1 MIETITDLSALRE
14 RVRGWKRDGLRVGFV
29 PTMGNLHAGHYS
41 LVELARQHADRVVSS
56 VFVNP
61 TQFGPNEDFTRY
73 PRTPREDTSGLQA
86 AGCDALWLPD
96 VESMYPFG
104 VELASKVHV
113 PGVSAVLEGACRP
126 GHFDGV
132 CTVVSRLFNQVQPDV
147 AAFGKKDYQQLAV
160 IRQLVTDL
168 HFPIEIIGGDI
179 VREANGLAMSSR
191 NQYLSTLERE
201 TAATIHRT
209 LRAMHDATLAGTP
222 RLEVEAAAAAA
233 LRDAGFEPDY
243 TVVRRRDLSEP
254 VDGEAGS
261 RVALIAARLGKTRL
275 IDNIEFDVA

>member
-14 RVRGWKRDGLRVGFV
+14 RVRGWKRGGLRVGFV

-132 CTVVSRLFNQVQPDV
+132 CTVVSRLFNQVTPDV
-147 AAFGKKDYQQLAV
+147 ALFGKKDYQQLAV
-160 IRQLVTDL
+160 IRQLVADL
-168 HFPIEIIGGDI
+168 HFPIQIIGGAI
-179 VREANGLAMSSR
+179 VREADGLAMSSR
-191 NQYLSTLERE
+191 NQYLGPDERPRAAVIHQVLQAMRQAQLEG
-201 TAATIHRT
+201 A
-209 LRAMHDATLAGTP
+209 P
-222 RLEVEAAAAAA
+222 
-233 LRDAGFEPDY
+233 RDALEAQACAQLQAAGFVVDYAVLRRPDLTEPD
-243 TVVRRRDLSEP
+243 
-254 VDGEAGS
+254 DGEPGPK
-261 RVALIAARLGKTRL
+261 VALVAARLGTTRL
-275 IDNIEFDVA
+275 IDNLEF